1 MTHSYFARAST
12 LIRGASSAVLDAA
25 RLMKT
30 QIIASQRRVLS
41 TAPEAGTSG
50 NGHNLVC
57 LSSIEGVTSKL
68 YFNPEG
74 NSYDGGERIARK
86 ELIEQ
91 LDALRSQ
98 ARGLFILFAFV
109 FILIGIPFV
118 IYDIRLVRL
127 VRAHSPLR
135 VVLPLGLG
143 LFAAWALAA
152 LFCIV
157 VLNRFVA
164 RRAPA
169 CPECSKRITW
179 RERNAV
185 LASGKCP
192 HCDFRLFRI

>member
-1 MTHSYFARAST
+1 MAY
-12 LIRGASSAVLDAA
+12 
-25 RLMKT
+25 
-30 QIIASQRRVLS
+30 
-41 TAPEAGTSG
+41 
-50 NGHNLVC
+50 
-57 LSSIEGVTSKL
+57 LSSIEEVTSKL

-118 IYDIRLVRL
+118 IYDIRLLRL

-185 LASGKCP
+185 LVSGKCP